1 MTIQWLGHACFR
13 ITHQGYSII
22 VDPYNS
28 DYINGYPK
36 LFARADQV
44 LVSHEH
50 YGHNYREGVILSG
63 RPDSE
68 SPFEIETLKVPHD
81 FKMGNWRGFCLIH
94 ILKAD
99 GMKIVHMGDLGTQL
113 SGGEISKLFGADVVM
128 ICAGSCTALPSQE
141 AKRMTDEVMPNVIIP
156 MHYRDE
162 NRGGHRLETVK
173 DFANH
178 FESEEMIHYYDSDT
192 IEIVTGMEPQVAV
205 LKYNGV
211 HEHPPRRIEEK
222 KTKRPGGRFTF
233 DFVSRH
239 KRK

>member
-1 MTIQWLGHACFR
+1 
-13 ITHQGYSII
+13 
-22 VDPYNS
+22 
-28 DYINGYPK
+28 
-36 LFARADQV
+36 
-44 LVSHEH
+44 
-50 YGHNYREGVILSG
+50 
-63 RPDSE
+63 
-68 SPFEIETLKVPHD
+68 
-81 FKMGNWRGFCLIH
+81 
-94 ILKAD
+94 
-99 GMKIVHMGDLGTQL
+99 
-113 SGGEISKLFGADVVM
+113 
-128 ICAGSCTALPSQE
+128 
-141 AKRMTDEVMPNVIIP
+141 MTDEVMPNVIIP